1 MSADSAKELASIRTS
16 VEKINEE
23 LGCLKDRMTR
33 VEENQKW
40 ILWLVFLELAILL
53 GLLGL
58 NFPGIGSF

>member
-23 LGCLKDRMTR
+23 LGFVKDRLTR
-33 VEENQKW
+33 VEENLKW
-40 ILWLVFLELAILL
+40 IRWLVFLELAILL

-58 NFPGIGSF
+58 SFPHIGF

>member
-1 MSADSAKELASIRTS
+1 MSADSAKELASIRAS

-33 VEENQKW
+33 VEENLKW
-40 ILWLVFLELAILL
+40 IRWLVFLELAILL

-58 NFPGIGSF
+58 SFPHIGF